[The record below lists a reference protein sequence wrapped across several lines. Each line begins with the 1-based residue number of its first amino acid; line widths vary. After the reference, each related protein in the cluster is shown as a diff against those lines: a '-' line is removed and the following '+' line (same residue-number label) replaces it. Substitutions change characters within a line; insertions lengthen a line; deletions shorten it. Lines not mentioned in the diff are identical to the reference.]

1 MPEGVGLRVS
11 AILGS
16 TGFQSELHLGA
27 LSVLFIKGFLMWMAA
42 CSVRSK
48 WDLEGRDLRMLMS
61 FQAILCPVVREW
73 CAGADLILSRVS
85 S

>member
-1 MPEGVGLRVS
+1 MPEGMGLRVS

-27 LSVLFIKGFLMWMAA
+27 LSVLFMEGFLTWIAA

-48 WDLEGRDLRMLMS
+48 WEREGRAFRMLMS

-73 CAGADLILSRVS
+73 
-85 S
+85 